1 MEGLYTRKFAR
12 FLSIERLLWASL
24 IAIGV
29 FMLVRYKTVPS
40 LEQDSIIV
48 IDSANV
54 QHKLSELTRGATVVH
69 FYASWCGPCLRE
81 LPEIKAFMETP
92 LGSQIN
98 FVFITEDREDQV
110 KTFHDR
116 YGFNIYRVNKL
127 KDANVYS
134 IPVTYLLNEKHEIVK
149 SDLGSWDWN
158 QENLKSEI
166 STLIK

>member
-1 MEGLYTRKFAR
+1 MEGLYTLKFAR

-134 IPVTYLLNEKHEIVK
+134 IPVTYLLNEKHKIVK

>member
-1 MEGLYTRKFAR
+1 
-12 FLSIERLLWASL
+12 
-24 IAIGV
+24 
-29 FMLVRYKTVPS
+29 MLVRYKTVPS

-48 IDSANV
+48 MDSANV
-54 QHKLSELTRGATVVH
+54 QHKLSELTRGVTVVH

-158 QENLKSEI
+158 QEKLKSEI

>member
-48 IDSANV
+48 IDSANF
-54 QHKLSELTRGATVVH
+54 QHKLSELTRGVTVVH

-158 QENLKSEI
+158 QEKLKSEI

>member
-1 MEGLYTRKFAR
+1 
-12 FLSIERLLWASL
+12 
-24 IAIGV
+24 
-29 FMLVRYKTVPS
+29 MLVRYKTVPS

>member
-48 IDSANV
+48 TDSANV

>member
-1 MEGLYTRKFAR
+1 MEGFYSRKFLGV
-12 FLSIERLLWASL
+12 LSAERLIWAAL
-24 IAIGV
+24 VIAGV
-29 FMLVRYKTVPS
+29 FMFLRYKTVPA

-48 IDSANV
+48 TDTLGV
-54 QHKLSELTRGATVVH
+54 QHKLAELTTGATVVH

-92 LGSQIN
+92 LGRQIN

-110 KTFHDR
+110 KTFHER
-116 YGFNIYRVNKL
+116 YGFTIYRVNKL

-134 IPVTYLLNEKHEIVK
+134 IPVTYLLNEKHEIMK
-149 SDLGSWDWN
+149 SDLGSWNWSE
-158 QENLKSEI
+158 ENLKNEI

>member
-48 IDSANV
+48 MDSANV

-158 QENLKSEI
+158 QEKLKSEI

>member
-1 MEGLYTRKFAR
+1 MEGFYYRKFAR
-12 FLSIERLLWASL
+12 VLSVERLLWAAL
-24 IAIGV
+24 VIAGV
-29 FMLVRYKTVPS
+29 FMFLRYKTVPS

-48 IDSANV
+48 TDTSGV
-54 QHKLSELTRGATVVH
+54 QHKLAELTTGATVVH

-92 LGSQIN
+92 LGKQIN

-134 IPVTYLLNEKHEIVK
+134 IPVTYLLDEKHEIVK
-149 SDLGSWDWN
+149 SDLGSWDWSE
-158 QENLKSEI
+158 ENLKNEI

>member
-1 MEGLYTRKFAR
+1 MGWYYRKFAGI
-12 FLSIERLLWASL
+12 FSVERLLWIVLL
-24 IAIGV
+24 IAGI
-29 FMLVRYKTVPS
+29 FLFFRYKTVPS
-40 LEQDSIIV
+40 LEQDSIV
-48 IDSANV
+48 VTDSLGQ
-54 QHKLSELTRGATVVH
+54 QHKLAELTSGATFVH

-92 LGSQIN
+92 LGRQIN

-110 KTFHDR
+110 KTFHER

-158 QENLKSEI
+158 QENLKNEI